1 MDGNTEQTEALL
13 VDLKKLEDLIDNTYL
28 PTRVRNA
35 IVRNGMATV
44 GNLVQRFQQQ
54 PKGRFILLT
63 KGLGVIGYQEIERYL
78 TRNGLLSAVKRVQA
92 SPNCLKPNILRI
104 TIKPGDELIMS
115 YPTQSVTIS
124 NGCVSVISMDPIQ
137 ITVVK
142 DEQIAHVGQLKIKS
156 NTKVVFST

>member
-1 MDGNTEQTEALL
+1 MDENTDQTEVLL
-13 VDLKKLEDLIDNTYL
+13 VDLKKLEDSIYNTYL

-35 IVRNGMATV
+35 LKRSGVTTIGD
-44 GNLVQRFQQQ
+44 LVKRFQQL

-63 KGLGVIGYQEIERYL
+63 EGLGVIGYQEIERYL

-92 SPNCLKPNILRI
+92 SPNSLKPNILRI
-104 TIKPGDELIMS
+104 TVKPGDEIIMS

-124 NGCVSVISMDPIQ
+124 NSCISVISMDPIQ